1 MAKEIMTESKMMKI
15 IDAIYEKALNG
26 LPGFDSATELAKC
39 YLREEGTLE
48 DRINSLIRWQNVKAG
63 TSGFL
68 NGLGGVLTLPITIPV
83 NISSVLYVQIRMSAA
98 IAYMCGYDLKDD
110 RVKTFVYASLLGKSA
125 VDVLKTVGINIGNK
139 VAIEFIK
146 SISKETV
153 VAINKKVGFRLL
165 TKFGEKGFI
174 NLWKI
179 VPLIGGLIG
188 LIFDATATNIV
199 GNCARDIFIKNAK
212 YIENR

>member
-1 MAKEIMTESKMMKI
+1 MAKEKMTESKMMKI
-15 IDAIYEKALNG
+15 IDAIYEKSLNG
-26 LPGFDSATELAKC
+26 LPGFDSAAELAKS
-39 YLREEGTLE
+39 YLREEGTME

-83 NISSVLYVQIRMSAA
+83 NISSVLFVQLRMSAA

-110 RVKTFVYASLLGKSA
+110 KVKTFVYASLLGKSA
-125 VDVLKTVGINIGNK
+125 FDVLKTVGINIGNK
-139 VAIEFIK
+139 VAMEFVK
-146 SISKETV
+146 SISKETII
-153 VAINKKVGFRLL
+153 AINKKVGFRLL
-165 TKFGEKGFI
+165 TKFGEKGII

-199 GNCARDIFIKNAK
+199 GNCARDIFIKNVK
-212 YIENR
+212 YIGNR